1 MRPRDGAAAEVTE
14 RNPPRQAAATWPG
27 RVYLETSAVSGPG
40 WPPWHGKI
48 KALASLVATLG
59 ATLILPA
66 CVEREAEEHYIRE
79 ARKDDDKIR
88 GLIERIPPGV
98 RRELA
103 SMDGVRAA
111 YRAAREEWKTSLGIQ
126 PSPIT
131 TCSVTDLFEQAISYQ
146 SPFKEDGGGIGFQDA
161 VIFRSVVDDL
171 RKHGGPG
178 LLVCG
183 DKGYPNPGAIPS
195 GVDLQIVGIADA
207 RQVLEG
213 HLAAGERSV
222 VEKARA
228 IARESLERVLP
239 EIQAFIQKELR
250 FTEAVIEWTL
260 KSSDRL
266 MSVQGIRALGIE
278 NIALSVSQGGAPGES
293 IGFAFD
299 VPIEI
304 DAVFE
309 RYLSA
314 QPEEPRM
321 FGLGVDTPETLTGVA
336 FRPRERKRE
345 QVRFKA
351 TVEMLGDA
359 LFDGQRYSD
368 FKFQHAAIP
377 RGGESNSPWAFNP
390 RA

>member
-1 MRPRDGAAAEVTE
+1 VTE
-14 RNPPRQAAATWPG
+14 QNPPRRPAATWPR
-27 RVYLETSAVSGPG
+27 RVYLETSAVIGPG

-48 KALASLVATLG
+48 EALASLVATLG
-59 ATLILPA
+59 ATLILPT

-79 ARKDDDKIR
+79 ARKDDDKMKS
-88 GLIERIPPGV
+88 LLERVPPGV

-103 SMDGVRAA
+103 SMDHVRDA

-126 PSPIT
+126 PCPIT
-131 TCSVTDLFEQAISYQ
+131 TCSVTDLFEEAITYQ

-161 VIFRSVVDDL
+161 VIFHSVVDDQ

-183 DKGYPNPGAIPS
+183 DKGYPNPGAIPT
-195 GVDLQIVGIADA
+195 GVDLQIVGIAHA
-207 RQVLEG
+207 QQVLEG

-228 IARESLERVLP
+228 VARESLERVLS
-239 EIQAFIQKELR
+239 EIEAFIQKELR
-250 FTEAVIEWTL
+250 FTEVDIDWTVR
-260 KSSDRL
+260 SSGRL
-266 MSVQGIRALGIE
+266 ISVQGIRALGIE
-278 NIALSVSQGGAPGES
+278 NIALSVSQGGAPGER
-293 IGFAFD
+293 IGLAFD
-299 VPIEI
+299 VPIEV

-309 RYLSA
+309 RYFFA

-321 FGLGVDTPETLTGVA
+321 FGLGVETPESLTGVA

-345 QVRFKA
+345 QLQLKA

-359 LFDGQRYSD
+359 VFDGERYSD

-377 RGGESNSPWAFNP
+377 HGGESNSPWAFNP
-390 RA
+390 RP